1 MLSTQTTLNP
11 KLRLPS
17 PGKPLKPWAFRGLE
31 MLGVLLGGS
40 WVVISGGISPQM
52 WVIFIVAL
60 LITPLIATHEPPSRV

>member
-1 MLSTQTTLNP
+1 
-11 KLRLPS
+11 
-17 PGKPLKPWAFRGLE
+17 

-60 LITPLIATHEPPSRV
+60 LITPLIATLEPPSKALQVLSEPGSLSREALHMAFSTWPLSVVLD